1 MLGWILDANAKQQDP
16 VTIPASLFY
25 RDENNGVDG
34 LDFDLM
40 TGESHGIDFTI
51 SEHPIENGTSITD
64 HIRIKPRKCS
74 VSGIFSCHP
83 MTANSGFEEGENKAL
98 ENYLA
103 LERLSKKMKAV
114 RLVTDII
121 IYPKML
127 IESVSTKRGIGDSEQ
142 IKFDMTLR
150 EFTEVKLQQ
159 KQSEG
164 IVTKKDLNTDDGK
177 TVSQKVNNGKVSG
190 VTVEEQ
196 KTIDN
201 FTALRGVIKFQ

>member
-1 MLGWILDANAKQQDP
+1 MLGWILDANAKTQDP

-34 LDFDLM
+34 IDFDLM

-74 VSGIFSCHP
+74 VSGIFSCHS
-83 MTANSGFEEGENKAL
+83 MTPNTGIEEGENRAL

-127 IESVSTKRGIGDSEQ
+127 IESISTKRGIGDSEQ

-150 EFTEVKLQQ
+150 EFTSVEL
-159 KQSEG
+159 KQIETEG
-164 IVTKKDLNTDDGK
+164 VVTSKDMTTDNRK
-177 TVSQKVNNGKVSG
+177 TVAKKVNSGKVSG
-190 VTVEEQ
+190 TTVED
-196 KTIDN
+196 KKIADN
-201 FTALRGVIKFQ
+201 ITALKGVLFK

>member
-1 MLGWILDANAKQQDP
+1 MLGWILDATEKQQDP

-51 SEHPIENGTSITD
+51 SEHPIEKGTSITD

-74 VSGIFSCHP
+74 VSGIFSCHS

-98 ENYLA
+98 DNYMA

-150 EFTEVKLQQ
+150 EFTEVELQQ
-159 KQSEG
+159 VETEG
-164 IVTKKDLNTDDGK
+164 TVAAKDMTTDNRK
-177 TVSQKVNNGKVSG
+177 TAAKKVNSGKVSG
-190 VTVEEQ
+190 TTVED
-196 KTIDN
+196 KKIADN
-201 FTALRGVIKFQ
+201 ITALKGVLFP